1 MRWELASRSFALT
14 RSHDVE
20 GDQGCAF
27 EARAPKF
34 AREAVSMAAEGEIC
48 VDEVWDRMG
57 KKLEHMLSS
66 FADNDVT
73 HLDAPEW
80 MRMYT

>member
-1 MRWELASRSFALT
+1 
-14 RSHDVE
+14 
-20 GDQGCAF
+20 
-27 EARAPKF
+27 
-34 AREAVSMAAEGEIC
+34 MAAEGEIC